1 MVFDILGLY
10 TYCWDYPWCSSSLG
24 WTVPA
29 CSTSPHRRDAPDPSS
44 LSWSYIGLFP
54 DVITRRRLRFVIR
67 TRQGLASSTM
77 SGSRLPEAGCQLL
90 QSIALLQLLSAW
102 DPKRGLQ
109 RKRAARLKCWQ
120 SRWSGVSLGEKGAK
134 FSPIAVGNGKSLKEA
149 ELPLCPAAA
158 PCSRVTAVVMHGSW

>member
-77 SGSRLPEAGCQLL
+77 SGCQKLAASFSRASPSFSCFLLGIPRGGCKGRGQLGSSAGRAGGQGFHLEKREQSSALL
-90 QSIALLQLLSAW
+90 LWGMEKAWRRLNYPSALQLL
-102 DPKRGLQ
+102 L
-109 RKRAARLKCWQ
+109 
-120 SRWSGVSLGEKGAK
+120 V
-134 FSPIAVGNGKSLKEA
+134 VG
-149 ELPLCPAAA
+149 
-158 PCSRVTAVVMHGSW
+158 